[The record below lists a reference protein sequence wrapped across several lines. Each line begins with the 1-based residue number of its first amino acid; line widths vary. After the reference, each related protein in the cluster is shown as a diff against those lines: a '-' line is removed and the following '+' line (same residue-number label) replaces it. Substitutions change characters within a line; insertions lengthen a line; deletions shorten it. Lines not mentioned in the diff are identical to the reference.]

1 MYITTV
7 LLRHYVDL
15 TDSSDYIIYKYII
28 TARICLESKNRRYG
42 TLSQLFLMIEL
53 SKNKKF
59 EK

>member
-15 TDSSDYIIYKYII
+15 TDYYIIYKYII